1 MWDMGE
7 TVRVDDRGRVVLPA
21 GLRRQLGLSEGDE
34 LLAEVDGLGLR
45 LVSRRAAA
53 FALVGAATPDGDEG
67 SAVSELLRERRREL
81 ATDLGPR
88 G

>member
-1 MWDMGE
+1 MGE

-21 GLRRQLGLSEGDE
+21 GLRRRLGLSEGDE

-53 FALVGAATPDGDEG
+53 FALVGAADPGGQEG

-81 ATDLGPR
+81 AAGLESED
-88 G
+88 